1 MYVTLC
7 GCCLAIVTKQ
17 VTLNKH
23 DLPVFPNE
31 LASHC
36 TAVRPTCLVFA
47 PVTVTE
53 DAVQKAEGVM
63 RQHVR
68 EPYNPQLRCHVH
80 NLQPKL

>member
-1 MYVTLC
+1 MYVTLR

-47 PVTVTE
+47 PVTE

-68 EPYNPQLRCHVH
+68 ELYDPRLRCQVH
-80 NLQPKL
+80 SLQPKL